1 MIGLA
6 TKNGTALNPRER
18 GPALSIAPTYH
29 RPQEEAGADIS
40 TMNGRPLGCEKRV
53 QLINSFWV

>member
-6 TKNGTALNPRER
+6 IKNGTALNPRER

-40 TMNGRPLGCEKRV
+40 TMNGRPLG
-53 QLINSFWV
+53 W